1 MIKKVKK
8 LHHANMQYKIL
19 MMKKLLKLFMK
30 MNFKKINQTDFRVKK
45 VIKVKGE
52 KLYVKRKGCNSFQNC
67 MVIIQNQTVMV
78 KTK

>member
-1 MIKKVKK
+1 
-8 LHHANMQYKIL
+8 
-19 MMKKLLKLFMK
+19 MK